1 MPNPWEKYAQ
11 QPTQDGPW
19 SKYTAPPAEDAPTAT
34 ISARPQPTTF
44 MGKAERALSDF
55 AGDVKYGTDTTWPG
69 RALHAAGM
77 QPTDNGQGE
86 KVGDFMASPLLGTA
100 RADKGVA
107 QVGQNKKWEGTK
119 NIVGGLADATQ
130 IPAGFAVGPEGTL
143 VKAGEAAASKVGA
156 AVKPTATMGE
166 RIVSTLSKTANA
178 EGLMIDASSPVKA
191 FSSLTDQFIG
201 RAKQAYQAI
210 DKAVSGELQPVLDKI
225 TDLKKAIKT
234 QKNLDPEKA
243 DSLLEQLTEMVQRKT
258 DVLNKAK
265 ASGMDNAEQVLAQAD
280 KDYSRGKALETLTK
294 KVKGASGAAREGGKT
309 NASKFA
315 TVVDN
320 VNNQEK
326 ATRALG
332 NEGLAELQSHAK
344 NALQTKKNL
353 SAAGNVLTKVG
364 VAAALGGGA
373 AYGYKKLSGEN

>member
-1 MPNPWEKYAQ
+1 
-11 QPTQDGPW
+11 
-19 SKYTAPPAEDAPTAT
+19 
-34 ISARPQPTTF
+34 
-44 MGKAERALSDF
+44 
-55 AGDVKYGTDTTWPG
+55 
-69 RALHAAGM
+69 
-77 QPTDNGQGE
+77 
-86 KVGDFMASPLLGTA
+86 
-100 RADKGVA
+100 
-107 QVGQNKKWEGTK
+107 
-119 NIVGGLADATQ
+119 
-130 IPAGFAVGPEGTL
+130 
-143 VKAGEAAASKVGA
+143 
-156 AVKPTATMGE
+156 
-166 RIVSTLSKTANA
+166 
-178 EGLMIDASSPVKA
+178 VKA